1 MSPLTV
7 ASISA
12 GRRDEQH
19 RTVPSVV
26 RGVAPRGHHRR
37 WLWRPCRGQN
47 PQVGAGRD
55 HTHRSQKFSSLPTI
69 AVPGGYAALSPGDI
83 AWPLRSIFAS
93 QKNVRVVMMEVNSI
107 DPASKTVADSV
118 TTLSYDYLVVATGAT
133 HAYFGH
139 SDWARFAPGLKTTDD
154 ARALRERLLFAC
166 ELAERSDDDDVR
178 RRCLTTV
185 IIGGGATGVEMAGA
199 VAELSHR
206 TLKGEFR
213 RIDPGKMR
221 IVLVEAGP
229 RLLPAFP
236 ERLSERCKRSLI
248 EMGVEVK
255 TGSSV
260 TECTERGVS
269 LGSERIDA
277 ATVVWAAGVEASKA
291 AQWLDVEHDR
301 SKRII
306 VRSDLSVPPHENIF
320 AIGDTSAAQ
329 SGGRPVPGLA
339 PAAKQMGR
347 YVGRLIAARVC
358 NGANPPAFSYKHQ
371 GDLAVIGRKSA
382 VVAMGKLRLSGFAA
396 WMFWSLVHI
405 LFLIGF
411 RSKIVVAFDWL
422 WSFVTR
428 QRSARLISDAAPERA
443 IGPQAT
449 SEAFVANCEQ
459 TKQELVHAI

>member
-1 MSPLTV
+1 MSSTGPSRV
-7 ASISA
+7 SSA
-12 GRRDEQH
+12 ALPR
-19 RTVPSVV
+19 VV
-26 RGVAPRGHHRR
+26 II
-37 WLWRPCRGQN
+37 
-47 PQVGAGRD
+47 GAGFGGLAAAR
-55 HTHRSQKFSSLPTI
+55 TLRS
-69 AVPGGYAALSPGDI
+69 VPVEITLIDRRNFHLFQPLLYQVATAALSPGDI

>member
-1 MSPLTV
+1 MSSTGGARVSSAALPRVVIIGGGFGGLTAARTLKSAPVEVTLVDRRNCHLFQPLLYQV
-7 ASISA
+7 A
-12 GRRDEQH
+12 
-19 RTVPSVV
+19 T
-26 RGVAPRGHHRR
+26 
-37 WLWRPCRGQN
+37 
-47 PQVGAGRD
+47 
-55 HTHRSQKFSSLPTI
+55 
-69 AVPGGYAALSPGDI
+69 AALSPGNI
-83 AWPLRSIFAS
+83 AWPLRSVFAR

-107 DPASKTVADSV
+107 DPTSKTVTDGV
-118 TTLSYDYLVVATGAT
+118 TTLPYDYLVVATGAT

-139 SDWARFAPGLKTTDD
+139 PGWTPFAPGLKTIDD
-154 ARALRERLLFAC
+154 ARALRERLLSAC
-166 ELAERSDDDDVR
+166 ELAERSEDDEVR

-185 IIGGGATGVEMAGA
+185 VIGGGPTGVEMAGA

-213 RIDPGKMR
+213 WIDPGKMR

-255 TGSSV
+255 IGSSV

-269 LGSERIDA
+269 LGPERIDA
-277 ATVVWAAGVEASKA
+277 ATVVWAAGVRASRA
-291 AQWLDVEHDR
+291 AQWLDAEHD
-301 SKRII
+301 SSNRII

-347 YVGRLIAARVC
+347 YVGRLIAGRVC
-358 NGANPPAFSYKHQ
+358 NGVNSPAFSYKHQ

-382 VVAMGKLRLSGFAA
+382 VVAMGKLRLSGVVAL
-396 WMFWSLVHI
+396 MFWSLVHI

-428 QRSARLISDAAPERA
+428 QRSARLISDGAPGHA

-449 SEAFVANCEQ
+449 RGAFVAKCEQ
-459 TKQELVHAI
+459 QSRS